1 MWEFK
6 VSDIEKQSRSN
17 KRNPGVH
24 QLHKEGFENLRA
36 GLEEFI
42 QENDI
47 TLDDD
52 YAFFKVYASAIVGS
66 TDIIRATAS
75 FYKNECFNDVSV
87 SVEGGVVWYGKVRKN
102 YIISLIHPMLKFIY
116 LVGAAII
123 GFVC

>member
-6 VSDIEKQSRSN
+6 VSDIEKKNRSN
-17 KRNPGVH
+17 KRNPDVH

-42 QENDI
+42 QENDV

-52 YAFFKVYASAIVGS
+52 HAFFKVYASAIVGS

-75 FYKNECFNDVSV
+75 FYKNECFSDVAV

-102 YIISLIHPMLKFIY
+102 YIICLVQPMLTFIY
-116 LVGAAII
+116 LIGTAII
-123 GFVC
+123 GVVC